1 MNKIKNI
8 YKILLLIL
16 GFLLSC
22 NYAGN
27 KSGIHW
33 FLDMHD
39 NLAVE
44 AQEEDLTTL
53 LLNYKNEKMRGSD
66 ILEAYTGPSSTMRVP
81 PEGSI
86 PINYIPYYYDHND
99 FDTPAKELKNPL
111 KPTKQILELGQ
122 KQYNIFCAVCHGYQ
136 GKGDGPLSPRISA
149 IPALAGEKSNVLNW
163 EDGRFFHIITVG
175 RARMKSYSAQLSPE
189 ERWAII
195 HYIRLLQKSK

>member
-1 MNKIKNI
+1 MIKLFYNFFI
-8 YKILLLIL
+8 I
-16 GFLLSC
+16 FLMVYFLNC

-27 KSGIHW
+27 KSGLHW
-33 FLDMHD
+33 FLDMYD

-53 LLNYKNEKMRGSD
+53 LLNYENKNMKASD
-66 ILEAYTGPSSTMRVP
+66 VLEAHTGPGSTMRVP

-86 PINYIPYYYDHND
+86 PIHYKPYFYEPSD

-111 KPTKQILELGQ
+111 KPTKQILEIGQ
-122 KQYNIFCAVCHGYQ
+122 KQYNIFCAICHGYT

-163 EDGRFFHIITVG
+163 EDGRFYHIITVG
-175 RARMKSYSAQLSPE
+175 RARMKSYAAQLSPE

-195 HYIRLLQKSK
+195 HYIRLLQSAK

>member
-1 MNKIKNI
+1 MRSII
-8 YKILLLIL
+8 PLLLIL
-16 GFLLSC
+16 ISLQYC

-27 KSGIHW
+27 KSGLHW

-44 AQEEDLTTL
+44 SQEEDLTTIFF
-53 LLNYKNEKMRGSD
+53 NHNNQPVKGSD
-66 ILEAYTGPSSTMRVP
+66 VLESQTGPGSTMRVP

-86 PINYIPYYYDHND
+86 PINYTPYLYDPSD

-122 KQYNIFCAVCHGYQ
+122 KQYNIFCSICHGYQ

-149 IPALAGEKSNVLNW
+149 IPALVGEKSNVLDW
-163 EDGRFFHIITVG
+163 EDGRFYHIITVG
-175 RARMKSYSAQLSPE
+175 RARMKAYAAQLTPE

-195 HYIRLLQKSK
+195 HYIRLLQNTK